1 MKPDAATNTFQLSNE
16 NFVMFF
22 VQFHMHDTNN
32 YQADM
37 NRTKLHPPHRDDSI
51 TR

>member
-1 MKPDAATNTFQLSNE
+1 MKPDAATDTSQLSNE

-22 VQFHMHDTNN
+22 VQSQMHDTNS

-37 NRTKLHPPHRDDSI
+37 NRTKLHPSHRDDSI